1 MHANRLAMPLNFVC
15 HNCSATTR
23 LTAPSGWR
31 CDCGS
36 PWDLPPGPPFA
47 VDGIDVG
54 SGGVWRY
61 RRQIRLPAD
70 APLLTLGEGNSPWL
84 RLRQGPWVACAHME
98 PTASFKARGAAV
110 LVTWARQVVEPPL
123 IEDSSGN
130 AGGAVAAYA
139 AAAGLRCRI
148 YVPAYAPAGKKTVL
162 RALGAEVVEVDGER
176 AQATAAA
183 LADTDGTYTSHAWNP
198 MFLEGI
204 KTLAFQWWEERDGR
218 LPARV
223 YVPSGQ
229 GSVVLGLQQ
238 GFAELRA
245 SFPDLTT
252 PALVAVQHRTVA
264 PLVEAVAKRQA
275 HESPEARPEPGAND
289 VPSMADGIMTA
300 DPVRRDALVDAIVG
314 SGGHVVTIG
323 NAELVAAHRRLAA
336 NGLWVEPTAAV
347 GLAGYAAD
355 FGNDANAADA
365 DSVVVLTGHGL
376 KAGVEVPQ

>member
-1 MHANRLAMPLNFVC
+1 M
-15 HNCSATTR
+15 
-23 LTAPSGWR
+23 
-31 CDCGS
+31 
-36 PWDLPPGPPFA
+36 
-47 VDGIDVG
+47 
-54 SGGVWRY
+54 
-61 RRQIRLPAD
+61 
-70 APLLTLGEGNSPWL
+70 
-84 RLRQGPWVACAHME
+84 ACAHME

-110 LVTWARQVVEPPL
+110 LVAWARDVVEPPL

-139 AAAGLRCRI
+139 AAAGLPCRI
-148 YVPAYAPAGKKTVL
+148 YVPAYAPAGKVAVL
-162 RALGAEVVEVDGER
+162 RALGAEVVEVGGER
-176 AQATAAA
+176 ARATQAA

-204 KTLAFQWWEERDGR
+204 KTLAFQWWEERDGQ

-229 GSVVLGLQQ
+229 GSVALGLHQ

-245 SFPDLTT
+245 SFPDLRT
-252 PALVAVQHRTVA
+252 PALIAVQHRTVA
-264 PLVEAVAKRQA
+264 ALVDAVAERQGHPSA
-275 HESPEARPEPGAND
+275 AVRTEPGADD
-289 VPSMADGIMTA
+289 VPSMADGIMIA
-300 DPVRRDALVDAIVG
+300 DPVRRDALVEAIVG

-323 NAELVAAHRRLAA
+323 NAELVAAHQRLAT

-355 FGNDANAADA
+355 FGKEAGAADA

-376 KAGVEVPQ
+376 KAGVEVSR